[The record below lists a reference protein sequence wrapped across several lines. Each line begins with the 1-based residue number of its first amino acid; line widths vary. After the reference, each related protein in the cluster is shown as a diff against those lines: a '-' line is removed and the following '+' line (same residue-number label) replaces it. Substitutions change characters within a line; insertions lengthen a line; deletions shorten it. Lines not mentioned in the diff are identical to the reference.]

1 VILPLV
7 HYPDPVLRRK
17 GLPVRAFDA
26 KLAKLAK
33 DMLETMEAHEGVG
46 LAAQQIGEA
55 LQFAVIDVRG
65 CERESGMT
73 VAGQAVDPEEH
84 MPLYLINATVSG
96 TKAKET
102 GTEGCLSFPGL
113 RCEVSRSRR
122 VTVKTHGLDGK
133 AFEFEATG
141 LLGIAVQHEFD
152 HLQGKLFIDALPP
165 KERDLIR
172 AELAEFEEQYAAKKP
187 AC

>member
-17 GLPVRAFDA
+17 GLPVRTFDA
-26 KLAKLAK
+26 KLAQLAQ
-33 DMLETMEAHEGVG
+33 DMRETMEKHEGVG

-55 LQFAVIDVRG
+55 LQFAVVDIRD

-73 VAGQAVDPEEH
+73 IAGQAVDPEEH
-84 MPLYLINATVSG
+84 MPLYLVNATVNG

-122 VTVKTHGLDGK
+122 VAVKTHGLDGQP
-133 AFEFEATG
+133 FEFEATG
-141 LLGIAVQHEFD
+141 LLAIAIQHEFD
-152 HLQGKLFIDALPP
+152 HLQGKLFIDSLPP

-172 AELAEFEEQYAAKKP
+172 GELAEFEAAYAAKR
-187 AC
+187 A